1 MAMSNRHELHC
12 APYPLRCAQAV
23 ALPLALT
30 GCEAMGELAR
40 TVSWAWIGGVIA
52 VLVVVG
58 CLTSRMRR

>member
-1 MAMSNRHELHC
+1 MAKSKRHERRC
-12 APYPLRCAQAV
+12 GPNPLRCAQA
-23 ALPLALT
+23 ALPLTLV

-40 TVSWAWIGGVIA
+40 TASWAWIGVVIA